1 MSSVN
6 PNAGSVFGPAMADVW
21 GVTTKKRKR
30 KQAQRDERIQSD
42 YEARHGGSRPN
53 AKSLHP
59 EVAAVAG
66 EAHGALIVGNRDRA
80 IQLFGEVVRRAP
92 DHPDAYATL
101 SEVFEARSDE
111 GDLEKALQLALV
123 AAHLQTDDPEGW
135 RRVAILALDSNDDST
150 AKDALDRVLRM
161 DPSDCAALGDLAQLL
176 GRMGKHAE
184 AAHAAPVARH
194 VWPLWGESESG
205 RPKNAGTC
213 VRVLPTENATK

>member
-1 MSSVN
+1 MANIN

-42 YEARHGGSRPN
+42 YEARHGAPRSN

-92 DHPDAYATL
+92 DHPDAIADQQ
-101 SEVFEARSDE
+101 R
-111 GDLEKALQLALV
+111 
-123 AAHLQTDDPEGW
+123 
-135 RRVAILALDSNDDST
+135 
-150 AKDALDRVLRM
+150 
-161 DPSDCAALGDLAQLL
+161 L
-176 GRMGKHAE
+176 GR
-184 AAHAAPVARH
+184 
-194 VWPLWGESESG
+194 
-205 RPKNAGTC
+205 
-213 VRVLPTENATK
+213 